1 MKPHEQAR
9 LYLRKAHEDEVL
21 LDEVLQNPKVSDC
34 AIGFH
39 CQQAAEKLLK
49 ALLSHLG
56 VRFRKTHDLRELM
69 DLLTDSGHPLPQQY
83 DDLDFLTPFAV
94 EFRYD
99 LFASETDAP
108 LDRQAARRLLN
119 ELRIW
124 VEAKL

>member
-1 MKPHEQAR
+1 
-9 LYLRKAHEDEVL
+9 
-21 LDEVLQNPKVSDC
+21 
-34 AIGFH
+34 
-39 CQQAAEKLLK
+39 
-49 ALLSHLG
+49 
-56 VRFRKTHDLRELM
+56 M

-108 LDRQAARRLLN
+108 LDRQAARGLLN